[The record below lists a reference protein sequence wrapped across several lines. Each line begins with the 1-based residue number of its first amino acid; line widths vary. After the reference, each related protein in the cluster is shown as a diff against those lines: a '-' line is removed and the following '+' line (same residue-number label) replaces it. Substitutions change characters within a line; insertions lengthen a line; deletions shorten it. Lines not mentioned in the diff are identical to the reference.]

1 MQKGIKKVVKITKIK
16 EKPSIPSWYVIN
28 PFAKIIFSTN
38 WKEGSVLS
46 KPIKRRREIKKV
58 IKEVHKATDLE
69 LRFEDSSLPWGISK
83 MNKTPTNGRKVIIDN
98 KFQFSIL

>member
-1 MQKGIKKVVKITKIK
+1 MSVFFIFTAAITINLAIRKK
-16 EKPSIPSWYVIN
+16 E
-28 PFAKIIFSTN
+28 IIFSTN
-38 WKEGSVLS
+38 WKDGSVLS

-69 LRFEDSSLPWGISK
+69 FRFEDSSLPWGISK